1 MDTAPLSA
9 AAFSPAPAGAPR
21 HFLMCAPRYFGVDYV
36 INPWM
41 RQEDPVDRALALS
54 QWEALVRAYRE
65 HGHRVEQ
72 VEPVA
77 GQPDMVYAAN
87 GALVLDGIAYLA
99 RFRHPERS
107 GEEPAFAAW
116 FESQGLRVHRAREIH
131 EGEGDFILCGE
142 RLLAGTG
149 FRTAREAHAEAAA
162 LFDREVLSLELV
174 DPRFY
179 HLDMALC
186 ALDAER
192 IMYFPGA
199 FSPASQALLR
209 QGYPDALLAEEADAL
224 AFGLNA
230 TSDGRRVFIAAAAT
244 ALAARLRAEGFEPIA
259 VDLSELRRGGGG
271 IKCCTLE
278 LRQV

>member
-1 MDTAPLSA
+1 
-9 AAFSPAPAGAPR
+9 
-21 HFLMCAPRYFGVDYV
+21 MCAPRYFGVDYV

-41 RQEDPVDRALALS
+41 RQEEPVDTALAVR
-54 QWEALVRAYRE
+54 QWEGLVQAYRDQ
-65 HGHRVEQ
+65 GHRVEQ

-87 GALVLDGIAYLA
+87 GALVVDGTAYLA
-99 RFRHPERS
+99 RFRHAERS
-107 GEEPAFAAW
+107 GEAPAFAAW
-116 FESQGLRVHRAREIH
+116 FESRGLRVHRAREVH

-149 FRTAREAHAEAAA
+149 FRTAREAHTEAAA

-186 ALDAER
+186 ALDGER

-199 FSPASQALLR
+199 FSPASQTLLQR
-209 QGYPDALLAEEADAL
+209 RYPDAVVADEGDAL
-224 AFGLNA
+224 AFGLNS
-230 TSDGRRVFIAAAAT
+230 TSDGHQVFIAAAAT
-244 ALAARLRAEGFEPIA
+244 TLAARLRAEGFTPVA

-278 LRQV
+278 LR